1 MENDAGGESEP
12 LPDAEYALV
21 LPEPLGEASI
31 PRYAQAMGQADQP
44 RAPEG
49 HAVASS
55 PLGNSILQLQEEPG
69 DPLDG
74 KGQHAEVFE
83 ADLLLGWP
91 GAEPN
96 GPVGEAAEEVPVA
109 KTWLPMSGGT
119 VEVAARMAKV
129 ISRLVLVDENR
140 AVLQLHPPELGR
152 MSIRVTMAGG
162 RVAVE
167 MLVQDQAVKAL
178 VEAQLDQLCEALAGQ
193 GLRTAALSVQV
204 GQHAQQGV
212 WSWLPRQG
220 NRRARPSRSGPVR
233 VGAAH
238 LGLANAILAAQDC
251 TIDYWI

>member
-1 MENDAGGESEP
+1 
-12 LPDAEYALV
+12 
-21 LPEPLGEASI
+21 LGS
-31 PRYAQAMGQADQP
+31 GT
-44 RAPEG
+44 
-49 HAVASS
+49 V
-55 PLGNSILQLQEEPG
+55 QLQEEPA
-69 DPLDG
+69 DPLG
-74 KGQHAEVFE
+74 GEAQHAEVLE
-83 ADLLLGWP
+83 TDLLMGWP

-96 GPVGEAAEEVPVA
+96 GPVREAAEEVPVA
-109 KTWLPMSGGT
+109 ETWLPMGGGT

-162 RVAVE
+162 RVTVE

-178 VEAQLDQLCEALAGQ
+178 VEARLDQLCEALAGQ

-212 WSWLPRQG
+212 WSWLPRRS
-220 NRRARPSRSGPVR
+220 NRRARPRRSGPVR

-238 LGLANAILAAQDC
+238 PGLANAILAGRDC